1 MTKKALAATV
11 SLTSGLLLLLATIY
25 GSLPSNVLSD
35 TGIKSAARF
44 FSVDLAPQGW
54 AFFTRDPSEADLLYY
69 DAASLEPLWITPQGR
84 AENGF
89 GVSRTQ
95 RAQGPEAAELLQS
108 LGIDDWHE
116 CDAGAKVV
124 DCVLAGESDLRDR
137 IQVTNN
143 TPVKTLCGNV
153 LFVQADPV
161 PWSYR
166 EFYEETHLPRY
177 VAGLEVEC

>member
-1 MTKKALAATV
+1 M
-11 SLTSGLLLLLATIY
+11 LLVTIY
-25 GSLPSNVLSD
+25 SSLPSNVLSD

-69 DAASLEPLWITPQGR
+69 DADSLEPVWITPQGR
-84 AENGF
+84 PENVF

-95 RAQGPEAAELLQS
+95 RAQGPEAAALIEH
-108 LGIDDWHE
+108 LGVDDWQE
-116 CDAGAKVV
+116 CATGA
-124 DCVLAGESDLRDR
+124 DLATCVSTIEVASAS
-137 IQVTNN
+137 IQVENEA
-143 TPVKTLCGNV
+143 PVRTLCGDV

-166 EFYEETHLPRY
+166 DFYDARHLPRY
-177 VAGLEVEC
+177 IAPVEIAC